1 MIVGLYINDFALLN
15 KITSKIKDQRIKL
28 RHVKNSPIIEKDI
41 DVLISKKRIKNCKIP
56 QIHPDNLDI
65 LELRIRCEIYN
76 CDGLIIGIDPGG
88 VSGLSVIDSKRIL
101 FMDTYDNVEDLSRII
116 ESMDLEIGIKS
127 IKIGSGSPPERTR
140 ILDALKKYSSIIQL
154 VDEQNSGSGSHTV
167 AATRIALRKGEHN
180 TKQSYKPKVGEIA
193 WIQQESRRLSKG
205 LVTIDKELAY
215 EILTGNIS
223 MEYAINKYTE
233 KIKLGRG

>member
-15 KITSKIKDQRIKL
+15 KITSKIKDKRIKL
-28 RHVKNSPIIEKDI
+28 RHVKNFPIIDDDI
-41 DVLISKKRIKNCKIP
+41 EVLISKKRIKKCNIP
-56 QIHPDNLDI
+56 QIQPDNLNI

-76 CDGLIIGIDPGG
+76 CYGLIIGIDPGG
-88 VSGLSVIDSKRIL
+88 VNGLSVIGSKRIL
-101 FMDTYDNVEDLSRII
+101 FMDTYDKVENLSRII
-116 ESMDLEIGIKS
+116 DSMDLEIGIKS
-127 IKIGSGSPPERTR
+127 IKIGSGSPPERTI

-154 VDEQNSGSGSHTV
+154 VDEQNSGSGSHTE

-180 TKQSYKPKVGEIA
+180 IKQNYKPKDGEIA
-193 WIQQESRRLSKG
+193 WIQKESRRLSKG

-223 MEYAINKYTE
+223 MEDAINTYTE
-233 KIKLGRG
+233 KIKLVRG